1 MLVLESI
8 ASIPGVRFSIRAI
21 NGTAVDPVAPKKE
34 GQQPSSENWKIKMLY
49 DGECPLCMR
58 EVIGNVENAKLP

>member
-1 MLVLESI
+1 MKL
-8 ASIPGVRFSIRAI
+8 SIRAV

-34 GQQPSSENWKIKMLY
+34 TQEPSSDNWKIKMLY

-58 EVIGNVENAKLP
+58 EVNAKMEPKSKSDNFP